1 MRYCFNTES
10 QIMTAI
16 KKKEEE
22 KDKKNEVREKEWN
35 LKIVTF
41 KEN

>member
-1 MRYCFNTES
+1 
-10 QIMTAI
+10 MTAI